1 MPNKFIGDFVKNLFF
16 VTLTLMVS
24 VTCNSPK
31 EEKTAHKYENII
43 TKYTEIKEIQSQE
56 VDDTFYLYIRLPKN
70 YAAENKRYPVLY
82 LLDGD
87 ISFNMATSIVRYLQY
102 GKDIPEIII
111 VGIGYGTM
119 LNDNEQNFRKR
130 DYTIS
135 QFERVD
141 GSGDGVNF
149 TKFLDNELFPLVNSS
164 YRTSGLNIFNGYSL
178 GGLFILTTLINNSN
192 LFDYYIAGS
201 PYLINDIDSLIKK
214 ASQLTKFGE
223 SKKLFISVGET
234 EDQYEYQNPIQKITE
249 RLKQIENLELS
260 FVEFENGTHFTC
272 PPEALTYGLKFI
284 FSGKQ

>member
-1 MPNKFIGDFVKNLFF
+1 VKNLLF
-16 VTLTLMVS
+16 VTLTLIVAVS
-24 VTCNSPK
+24 CNSPK
-31 EEKTAHKYENII
+31 EEKTAQKYENII
-43 TKYTEIKEIQSQE
+43 AKYTEIKEIQSRE
-56 VDDTFYLYIRLPKN
+56 VDDTFYVYVRLPKN
-70 YAAENKRYPVLY
+70 YLENTNKRYPVLY

-87 ISFNMATSIVRYLQY
+87 IAFNMATSIVLYLQY

-119 LNDNEQNFRKR
+119 LNDIEQNFRER

-135 QFERVD
+135 QFERFKS
-141 GSGDGVNF
+141 SGGGVNF

-164 YRTSGLNIFNGYSL
+164 YRTCGLNIFNGYSL
-178 GGLFILTTLINNSN
+178 GGLFVLNTLISNSN
-192 LFDYYIAGS
+192 LFNYYIAGS

-214 ASQLTKFGE
+214 ASQLTKFDE

-234 EDQYEYQNPIQKITE
+234 EGQNEYKNPIQKITE

-284 FSGKQ
+284 FSGNNNMEIKL